1 MNYALDACAMI
12 AYLRGEQG
20 SIIVDSFLNNPSDTC
35 YAHTINLLEV
45 YYDFIRKHNEPV
57 ARQALNDLAAIG
69 VVERRTMSKKFT
81 LSVGRLKAL
90 GRISLADCFC
100 IVLAQEISGSVVTSD
115 HHEFD
120 PLVPLGIVPVTF
132 IR

>member
-1 MNYALDACAMI
+1 MNHALDACAMI
-12 AYLRGEQG
+12 AYLRGEPG
-20 SIIVDSFLNNPSDTC
+20 GTVVDGFLNNPADKC

-45 YYDFIRKHNEPV
+45 YYDFIRKHNEPI
-57 ARQALNDLAAIG
+57 ARQALADLAAVG
-69 VVERRTMSKKFT
+69 VSERRTMSKPFV
-81 LSVGRLKAL
+81 LRVGQLKAR

-100 IVLAQEISGSVVTSD
+100 IALAQDLSGQVVTSD

-120 PLVPLGIVPVTF
+120 PLLPLAIVPIHF

>member
-1 MNYALDACAMI
+1 
-12 AYLRGEQG
+12 
-20 SIIVDSFLNNPSDTC
+20 LNNPADTC

-45 YYDFIRKHNEPV
+45 YYDFIRKYNEPV
-57 ARQALNDLAAIG
+57 ARQALADLAAAG
-69 VVERRTMSKKFT
+69 VIERRDMDTSFV
-81 LSVGRLKAL
+81 LRVGQLKAE

-100 IVLAQEISGSVVTSD
+100 IVLAQEISAQVVTSD

-120 PLVPLGIVPVTF
+120 PLVPPGIVRIHF

>member
-12 AYLRGEQG
+12 AYLRGEPG
-20 SIIVDSFLNNPSDTC
+20 GNVVASLLTTPSASC
-35 YAHTINLLEV
+35 YAHMINLLEV
-45 YYDFIRKHNEPV
+45 YYDFIRRANEAS
-57 ARQALNDLAAIG
+57 ARAALAVLRADGII
-69 VVERRTMSKKFT
+69 ERRDMSRPFAFQ
-81 LSVGRLKAL
+81 VARLKAR

-100 IVLAQEISGSVVTSD
+100 ISLALNLGGEVVTSD

-120 PLVPLGIVPVTF
+120 PLVPLGIVPITF